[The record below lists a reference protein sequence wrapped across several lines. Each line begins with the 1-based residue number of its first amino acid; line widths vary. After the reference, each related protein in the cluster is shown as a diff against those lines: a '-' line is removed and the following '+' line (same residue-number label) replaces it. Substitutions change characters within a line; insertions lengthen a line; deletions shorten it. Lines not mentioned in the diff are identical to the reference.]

1 MRLPQIAA
9 LLTSAC
15 LIAAPGLAGGLGE
28 MTDAERAAFR
38 AEVRSYLIENPE
50 VMVEVMTELQA
61 RQDQAASANEAQLLV
76 TYKDDLFAD
85 SHSWVGG
92 NPDGDITLVE
102 FMDYRCGYCRK
113 AYEEVEQLVKADGNI
128 RLIFKEYPI
137 LGEDS
142 TISSRF
148 AIAVLQLHGNE
159 AYKKAHDA
167 LITLRGKPD
176 APTLTKLAADL
187 GFDGAEVVA
196 KMGSDEVSAVIAK
209 NQDLGSKMQISG
221 TPTFVIQGSLLRGYV
236 PLDGM
241 QQIVADERKKG

>member
-15 LIAAPGLAGGLGE
+15 LLAAPGFAGGLGE

-61 RQDQAASANEAQLLV
+61 RQDKAASANEAQLLV

-148 AIAVLQLHGNE
+148 AIAVLQLHGGE

-196 KMGSDEVSAVIAK
+196 KMGSDEVSAVITK
-209 NQDLGSKMQISG
+209 NQDLGNKMQISG
-221 TPTFVIQGSLLRGYV
+221 TPTFVIQGSLFRGYV

>member
-15 LIAAPGLAGGLGE
+15 LIAAPVLAGGLGE

>member
-1 MRLPQIAA
+1 MRFPKVAA
-9 LLTSAC
+9 LFCSAF
-15 LIAAPGLAGGLGE
+15 LLAAPAVAGGLGE

-38 AEVRSYLIENPE
+38 AEVRSYLLENPE
-50 VMVEVMTELQA
+50 VMVEVMNELQT
-61 RQDQAASANEAQLLV
+61 RQEKAAADADAQLLV

-92 NPDGDITLVE
+92 NPDGDITVVE

-113 AYEEVEQLVKADGNI
+113 AYEDVEQLVKDDGNI

-142 TISSRF
+142 TASSRF
-148 AIAVLQLHGNE
+148 AIAVLQLHGDA

-176 APTLTKLAADL
+176 DATLSKLATDM
-187 GFDGAEVVA
+187 GFDGAEVLA
-196 KMGSDEVSAVIAK
+196 KMGSDEVSAVIKK

-236 PLDGM
+236 PLNGM

>member
-15 LIAAPGLAGGLGE
+15 LLAAPGFAGGLGE

-61 RQDQAASANEAQLLV
+61 RQDKAASANEAQLLV

-148 AIAVLQLHGNE
+148 AIAVLQLHGGE

-209 NQDLGSKMQISG
+209 NQDLGNKMQISG

>member
-15 LIAAPGLAGGLGE
+15 LIAAPALAGGLGE

-61 RQDQAASANEAQLLV
+61 RQDKAASANEAQLLV

-196 KMGSDEVSAVIAK
+196 KMGSDEVTAVIAK

-241 QQIVADERKKG
+241 QQIVANERKKG

>member
-1 MRLPQIAA
+1 MRFPKVAA
-9 LLTSAC
+9 LFCSAF
-15 LIAAPGLAGGLGE
+15 LLAAPAVAGGLGE

-38 AEVRSYLIENPE
+38 AEVRSYLLENPE
-50 VMVEVMTELQA
+50 VMVEVMNELQT
-61 RQDQAASANEAQLLV
+61 RQEKAAADADAQLLV

-92 NPDGDITLVE
+92 NPDGDITVVE

-113 AYEEVEQLVKADGNI
+113 AYEDVEQLVKDDGNI

-142 TISSRF
+142 TTSSRF
-148 AIAVLQLHGNE
+148 AIAVLQLHGDA

-176 APTLTKLAADL
+176 DATLSKLATDM
-187 GFDGAEVVA
+187 GFDGAEVLA
-196 KMGSDEVSAVIAK
+196 KMGSDEVSAVIKK

-236 PLDGM
+236 PLNGM

>member
-1 MRLPQIAA
+1 MRLRKISA
-9 LLTSAC
+9 LMISAC
-15 LIAAPGLAGGLGE
+15 LMAAPAVAGGLGE
-28 MTDAERAAFR
+28 MTDAERTAFR
-38 AEVRSYLIENPE
+38 AEVRAYLLENPE
-50 VMVEVMTELQA
+50 VLNEAISELQA
-61 RQDQAASANEAQLLV
+61 RNEKAAAANDEQLLV
-76 TYKDDLFAD
+76 TYKDQIFAD

-92 NPDGDITLVE
+92 NPDGDITVVE

-113 AYEEVEQLVKADGNI
+113 AYSEVEELVKADGNI

-142 TISSRF
+142 VTSSRF
-148 AIAVLQLHGNE
+148 AIAVLQLHGDE
-159 AYKKAHDA
+159 AYKKTHDA

-176 APTLTKLAADL
+176 EATLTQLATSM
-187 GFDGAEVVA
+187 GFDA
-196 KMGSDEVSAVIAK
+196 KAVIEKMASSEVSDVLAK
-209 NQDLGSKMQISG
+209 NQDLGSKMDISG